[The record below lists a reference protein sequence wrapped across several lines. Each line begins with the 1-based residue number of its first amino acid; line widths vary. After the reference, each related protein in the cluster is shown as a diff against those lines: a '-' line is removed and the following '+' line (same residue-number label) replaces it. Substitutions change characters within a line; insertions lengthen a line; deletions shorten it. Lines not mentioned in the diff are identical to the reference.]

1 MFFLAPSQTTQTDSC
16 VALSYK
22 ISAEMVCWSDPSW
35 MRMAFVGVSWHFHP
49 RRFSKSGLVGFGGA
63 LVVNNGHGMEV
74 GFCLHL
80 YHLLGPMNIDQG
92 PSI

>member
-1 MFFLAPSQTTQTDSC
+1 
-16 VALSYK
+16 
-22 ISAEMVCWSDPSW
+22 MVCWSDPSW

-63 LVVNNGHGMEV
+63 LVVDNGHGMEV

-80 YHLLGPMNIDQG
+80 YHLYHLVGANEDRPRTIYINL
-92 PSI
+92 